1 VVIFDTSLEFLRCP
15 HLRDFAGLDHVAA
28 RVVLGGALVM
38 RSPSLRLNDTYV
50 GVYFQ
55 VAVDDAVVGPVTLFC
70 HVTLLHGH
78 GWGVHRLSSQDVR
91 RMEANVIRIFTNMA
105 VPLAGTD
112 PVALMHADGSIN
124 RVLIWPHVQHI
135 LVRNLW
141 SVRNFLLSRGAREAN
156 ERLNFHLSIDDMR

>member
-1 VVIFDTSLEFLRCP
+1 M
-15 HLRDFAGLDHVAA
+15 DHVAD
-28 RVVLGGALVM
+28 RLVRRGTLVM
-38 RSPSLRLNDTYV
+38 LSPSLRLNDTYV

-55 VAVDDAVVGPVTLFC
+55 VAVDDAVLGSVTLFC

-156 ERLNFHLSIDDMR
+156 TRLNFHLSIDDMR